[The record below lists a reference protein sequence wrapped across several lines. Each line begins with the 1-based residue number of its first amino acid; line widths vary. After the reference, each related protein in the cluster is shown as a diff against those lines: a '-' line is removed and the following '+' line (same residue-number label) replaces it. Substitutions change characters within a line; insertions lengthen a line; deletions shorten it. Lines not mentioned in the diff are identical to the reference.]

1 MDKIQI
7 QYSRDTIHT
16 YIPVADP
23 DLELRKGKGE
33 AGPGFF
39 ACPAGI
45 SSCYFFFSPKIRGVG
60 LLGPPPLDMALH
72 AHFIATPYKGFSVT
86 RLHNYH
92 TKITKK

>member
-45 SSCYFFFSPKIRGVG
+45 SSCYFFFTQNKGGRAPRAPSIRYGTACTLYCNSLQG
-60 LLGPPPLDMALH
+60 
-72 AHFIATPYKGFSVT
+72 FFSYKTTQLSYK
-86 RLHNYH
+86 NN
-92 TKITKK
+92 